1 VPRFGV
7 TGAVCAPCLYRR
19 KGSYVA
25 GLNGLIRKNFGKM
38 FGEQLVLDAGLDATP
53 SHAPLFLYPTGE
65 PTTDAEGGIY
75 FDDTAEALRW
85 YDGSAYQTAAS
96 LEHAAQTFTGNVT
109 VSGNLAVTGT
119 SALTG
124 LVSGPRKVYNAVTT
138 LTAADSG
145 AFCIWGTA
153 AGYTYTLPA
162 AAAGL
167 WFDFLVGIT
176 ITSSAAKVVTASGD
190 FLLGNFIQSTDGTY
204 TSASHA
210 ADGSTITSWNGNGT
224 TTGGLVGDWLRVV
237 AISGTQWYVH
247 GMGRATGAEA
257 TPFAT
262 S

>member
-1 VPRFGV
+1 V
-7 TGAVCAPCLYRR
+7 
-19 KGSYVA
+19 S
-25 GLNGLIRKNFGKM
+25 LNGLVRKGFGKIY
-38 FGEQLVLDAGLDATP
+38 GEQLVLDANRLSTP
-53 SHAPLFLYPTGE
+53 THSPLYIYPTGE
-65 PTTDAEGGIY
+65 PTNEVEGSIY
-75 FDDTAEALRW
+75 FDGTAEAPKW
-85 YDGSAYQTAAS
+85 YDGSAWQTGAS
-96 LEHAAQTFTGNVT
+96 LEHASQTFTGNV
-109 VSGNLAVTGT
+109 AVTGT
-119 SALTG
+119 LSATG
-124 LVSGPRKVYNAVTT
+124 LFAAPRKVYNAVTI

-145 AFCIWGTA
+145 AMCIWGAA

-167 WFDFLVGIT
+167 YFDFLVGIT

-247 GMGRATGAEA
+247 GMGRATGSEA

>member
-1 VPRFGV
+1 V
-7 TGAVCAPCLYRR
+7 
-19 KGSYVA
+19 S
-25 GLNGLIRKNFGKM
+25 LNGLVRKGFGKIY
-38 FGEQLVLDAGLDATP
+38 GEQLVLDANRLSTP
-53 SHAPLFLYPTGE
+53 AHSPLYIYPTGE
-65 PTTDAEGGIY
+65 PTNEVEGSIY
-75 FDDTAEALRW
+75 FDDTAEAVKW
-85 YDGSAYQTAAS
+85 YDGSAWQTGAS
-96 LEHAAQTFTGNVT
+96 LEHASQTFTGNV
-109 VSGNLAVTGT
+109 AVTGT
-119 SALTG
+119 LTTTG
-124 LVSGPRKVYNAVTT
+124 LFAAPRKVYNAVTI

-145 AFCIWGTA
+145 AMCIWGAA
-153 AGYTYTLPA
+153 AGYLYTLPA

-176 ITSSAAKVVTASGD
+176 ITSSAAKVITASGD

-247 GMGRATGAEA
+247 GMGRATGSEA